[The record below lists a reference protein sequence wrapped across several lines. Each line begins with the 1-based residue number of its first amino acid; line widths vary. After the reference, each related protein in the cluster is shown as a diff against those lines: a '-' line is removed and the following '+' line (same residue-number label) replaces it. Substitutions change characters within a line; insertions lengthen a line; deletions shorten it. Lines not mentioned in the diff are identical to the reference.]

1 MVPDPRLTPAAVEP
15 FADRFLSV
23 AEGKCARLARKWM
36 DGRDGMGAP
45 VFTRA
50 GKYTARGWTEWTQGF
65 LFGGS
70 LLVFDATGDRAALD
84 AGIRGTLDRMAPHV
98 SHIGVHDHGFNNVS
112 TYGTLRRLILEGKVA
127 DEGGML
133 AQCELALKVS
143 GAVQAARWT
152 ATTETGGGYVY
163 SFNGPHSLFCDTI
176 RSCRSLVLAHQLG
189 HALMGE
195 NDRPVS
201 LLDRAAAHIRS
212 TLAWNVFYGEGR
224 DIYDVPG
231 RVAHE
236 SLFNVNDGKFRC
248 PSTQQGYSPFSTWTR
263 GLAWVLLGCAEQL
276 EWFSRPCVP
285 FEGKTAFLR
294 EMERAARATADFYL
308 RHSSADGIPF
318 WDTGAPGLAGVADYA
333 KTSDPWSGPEP
344 VDSSAAAISAQG
356 LIRLGL
362 RLGNKGGGYLRA
374 GLGEARTLFSPPYL
388 SESPKHEGLLL
399 HSVYHR
405 PRGWDYVPKGRTI
418 PCGESSLWGDYHAL
432 ELAVL
437 VKRLA
442 RRESPVTFFAGG

>member
-1 MVPDPRLTPAAVEP
+1 
-15 FADRFLSV
+15 
-23 AEGKCARLARKWM
+23 
-36 DGRDGMGAP
+36 
-45 VFTRA
+45 
-50 GKYTARGWTEWTQGF
+50 
-65 LFGGS
+65 
-70 LLVFDATGDRAALD
+70 
-84 AGIRGTLDRMAPHV
+84 
-98 SHIGVHDHGFNNVS
+98 
-112 TYGTLRRLILEGKVA
+112 
-127 DEGGML
+127 
-133 AQCELALKVS
+133 
-143 GAVQAARWT
+143 
-152 ATTETGGGYVY
+152 
-163 SFNGPHSLFCDTI
+163 
-176 RSCRSLVLAHQLG
+176 
-189 HALMGE
+189 
-195 NDRPVS
+195 
-201 LLDRAAAHIRS
+201 
-212 TLAWNVFYGEGR
+212 
-224 DIYDVPG
+224 
-231 RVAHE
+231 
-236 SLFNVNDGKFRC
+236 
-248 PSTQQGYSPFSTWTR
+248 

-276 EWFSRPCVP
+276 EWFSRPCVQ

-318 WDTGAPGLAGVADYA
+318 WDTGAPGLAGVTDYA

-362 RLGNKGGGYLRA
+362 RLGGRGSGYLRA
-374 GLGEARTLFSPPYL
+374 GLGVARTLFSPPYL
-388 SESPKHEGLLL
+388 AEAPKHEGLLL